1 MVFNRNQNH
10 LLWKGTLNPP
20 PQKKQHIK
28 HQTLRSI
35 KASCCEVLTSAAP
48 FPRQILQ
55 TTAKPFSPLVSLGSS
70 KLGSNGRFKAED
82 SIHSSLPASTIDT
95 EPRGVKIAR
104 APEVSDVR
112 CRSDRVPCD
121 LCRDSQ
127 SNRSLCITLVYLPL
141 SGLAVR
147 RI

>member
-10 LLWKGTLNPP
+10 LLWKGTLNSPP
-20 PQKKQHIK
+20 PKKKQHIK

-35 KASCCEVLTSAAP
+35 KASCGVVLTSAAP

-55 TTAKPFSPLVSLGSS
+55 KPFSPLVSLGSS

-104 APEVSDVR
+104 APEVPDVR
-112 CRSDRVPCD
+112 WRSDRVPCD
-121 LCRDSQ
+121 LCRDSR
-127 SNRSLCITLVYLPL
+127 SNRSLCTTLVYLPL
-141 SGLAVR
+141 SGRAVR